1 VAPFARRSAAEACFH
16 EPYRSGRAVICW
28 LVTFPC
34 EVRAT
39 STAAVE
45 LPSPDAADEATL
57 GRATMRKVARR
68 LLPFLFLLYV
78 VNFLDRTNVSFAA
91 LGMNRDLGF
100 SATTYG
106 LGAGLFFAGYVLC
119 QMPANLMLVRVGP
132 RRWVAG
138 ILIAWGIIAGC
149 LSLIRTPGEFYLLRV
164 LLGVAEAGFF
174 PAMIVYLT
182 QWFPAA
188 ERARAV
194 GRFMLAIPIS
204 GIIGGPL
211 SGALLGL
218 DGIAGLAG
226 WRWLFV
232 LEALPAIG
240 LGFVTLHYLT
250 ERPALAAWLEP
261 AERSWLEAALAAE
274 QRTSG
279 ERSEVTLLG
288 MLSNRVVWVL
298 ASIAFLGN
306 TGAYGITFWLPQVLA
321 AETAR
326 SSFVVGVLTVIPQ
339 LVVVGAVLAVSTHSD
354 RTGERCLHAGIPFLV
369 AGLGLM
375 IAAPAY
381 SLPVTLLGMSLG
393 LAGYG
398 AGSYGPFWSLPCSFL
413 RGAAA
418 AAGIAFIN
426 SVGNLGGLVGP
437 YLLGAV
443 KDRTGG
449 Y

>member
-1 VAPFARRSAAEACFH
+1 
-16 EPYRSGRAVICW
+16 
-28 LVTFPC
+28 
-34 EVRAT
+34 
-39 STAAVE
+39 
-45 LPSPDAADEATL
+45 
-57 GRATMRKVARR
+57 M
-68 LLPFLFLLYV
+68 
-78 VNFLDRTNVSFAA
+78 
-91 LGMNRDLGF
+91 
-100 SATTYG
+100 
-106 LGAGLFFAGYVLC
+106 
-119 QMPANLMLVRVGP
+119 
-132 RRWVAG
+132 
-138 ILIAWGIIAGC
+138 
-149 LSLIRTPGEFYLLRV
+149 
-164 LLGVAEAGFF
+164 
-174 PAMIVYLT
+174 
-182 QWFPAA
+182 
-188 ERARAV
+188 
-194 GRFMLAIPIS
+194 
-204 GIIGGPL
+204 
-211 SGALLGL
+211 
-218 DGIAGLAG
+218 
-226 WRWLFV
+226 
-232 LEALPAIG
+232 
-240 LGFVTLHYLT
+240 TLHYLT

-274 QRTSG
+274 QRTSS

-298 ASIAFLGN
+298 ASITFLGN

-449 Y
+449 YSAGLVALGRACWRRGHGDLIAALGDVQSSIAVPGERRHSPTSRGLVQRNRSSSSWSRRRRAAGFSLS

>member
-39 STAAVE
+39 STAVVE

-91 LGMNRDLGF
+91 LGMNRDLRF

-132 RRWVAG
+132 RRWVSG
-138 ILIAWGIIAGC
+138 ILIAWGVIAGC

-218 DGIAGLAG
+218 DGIAGLG
-226 WRWLFV
+226 PVRKR
-232 LEALPAIG
+232 ALMRR
-240 LGFVTLHYLT
+240 F
-250 ERPALAAWLEP
+250 
-261 AERSWLEAALAAE
+261 RSVE
-274 QRTSG
+274 
-279 ERSEVTLLG
+279 
-288 MLSNRVVWVL
+288 
-298 ASIAFLGN
+298 
-306 TGAYGITFWLPQVLA
+306 GI
-321 AETAR
+321 R
-326 SSFVVGVLTVIPQ
+326 
-339 LVVVGAVLAVSTHSD
+339 
-354 RTGERCLHAGIPFLV
+354 
-369 AGLGLM
+369 
-375 IAAPAY
+375 
-381 SLPVTLLGMSLG
+381 
-393 LAGYG
+393 
-398 AGSYGPFWSLPCSFL
+398 
-413 RGAAA
+413 
-418 AAGIAFIN
+418 AAGDDELLDVVPATVVAAIRE
-426 SVGNLGGLVGP
+426 NL
-437 YLLGAV
+437 
-443 KDRTGG
+443 
-449 Y
+449 